1 MNRCLKRRTWQN
13 RPKDVAGVPLTV
25 TIYISINL
33 YVLEVSELTMQP
45 LVGPGERRREATT
58 PPEARPFLAAAA
70 KFTIYA
76 FNDIGRRASRR
87 RESPLYQMNVEGKGE
102 KERVK

>member
-1 MNRCLKRRTWQN
+1 MNRCLKRCTWQK
-13 RPKDVAGVPLTV
+13 RAKGCSWRSAHRHYT
-25 TIYISINL
+25 SINL

-45 LVGPGERRREATT
+45 LVGPGGRRREAKTS
-58 PPEARPFLAAAA
+58 PEARPFLAAAA

-76 FNDIGRRASRR
+76 FDDIDRRASRR
-87 RESPLYQMNVEGKGE
+87 RESPLYQMNVGGKGGE

>member
-1 MNRCLKRRTWQN
+1 MLETSH
-13 RPKDVAGVPLTV
+13 VAKQAKGCSWRSAHRH
-25 TIYISINL
+25 YISINL

>member
-1 MNRCLKRRTWQN
+1 M
-13 RPKDVAGVPLTV
+13 
-25 TIYISINL
+25 
-33 YVLEVSELTMQP
+33 LEVSELTMQP

-87 RESPLYQMNVEGKGE
+87 RESPLYQMNVGGKGG
-102 KERVK
+102 ERKSKMRVSYSPLLEMAKTAARTPLDR